1 LEHQSIITDNI
12 ERKRFKEKASEACQ
26 SSFDQ
31 ILGASK
37 HHNSE
42 REETVL

>member
-1 LEHQSIITDNI
+1 LKREQKTYNI
-12 ERKRFKEKASEACQ
+12 ERKRFKETTSEVCQ

-37 HHNSE
+37 HHDRE
-42 REETVL
+42 REEKVM

>member
-1 LEHQSIITDNI
+1 LEHQSVITDNI

-26 SSFDQ
+26 TSFDQ
-31 ILGASK
+31 IFGASK

-42 REETVL
+42 REEKVM